1 MGGGLMQPA
10 RRARRQPA
18 WHMLASE
25 FGDSTLHQ
33 QGAGEFD
40 PLFVITKLGAKVN
53 RVVVAG
59 LLERLEPR
67 ETSNGA
73 TIWQGQLRDPSG
85 LHYFSVGDYA
95 PESMRELTVQLSSRI
110 DDGETVMLIMTAK
123 ARYFQSEEGA
133 VYTSLRPEEAAV
145 ITRSNYREWLVKAAE
160 GMLNRIDAHEKSS
173 SLEKNLQSLTSA
185 GIAEN
190 LREGIL
196 LANEHYGEIDLET
209 YRLNIM
215 QTLDIAED
223 RMPSP
228 SAPRAE
234 SPQSSLEVTDE
245 APESTASGDTDLKKV
260 MLDLIA
266 RLDQGEGVD
275 FDTLLSNAA
284 ARGHDRDAAE
294 SSLDDLS
301 EEGTVHEPRFGWF
314 KITV

>member
-1 MGGGLMQPA
+1 
-10 RRARRQPA
+10 
-18 WHMLASE
+18 MLASE

-33 QGAGEFD
+33 QGSGEFD

-53 RVVVAG
+53 RLVVAG

-73 TIWQGQLRDPSG
+73 TLWQGQLRDPSG

-173 SLEKNLQSLTSA
+173 SLEKNMQSLASA

-196 LANEHYGEIDLET
+196 LANEHYGDVDLES

-228 SAPRAE
+228 IAE
-234 SPQSSLEVTDE
+234 VTSPQSSLDITEE
-245 APESTASGDTDLKKV
+245 ASDSTATGDTDLKKV
-260 MLDLIA
+260 MLDLIS